1 MNLVTRQRGA
11 PQEPARPARAE
22 KPRPAPAPAP
32 AAAPAPA
39 PVASTVAATAP
50 GPGAKAFKG
59 VLRVVVPI
67 GAMVVTYYFTNKLA
81 GSALAAQFQGM
92 PPQMIPMLISMAVG
106 GIARQITK

>member
-11 PQEPARPARAE
+11 APEPARPAKPD
-22 KPRPAPAPAP
+22 KPRQPPAPAPAP
-32 AAAPAPA
+32 APVRG
-39 PVASTVAATAP
+39 PVASTVAVAAP
-50 GPGAKAFKG
+50 GRGSRMLKG

-67 GAMVVTYYFTNKLA
+67 GAMVVTYYVTNKVA

-106 GIARQITK
+106 GITRQITK

>member
-11 PQEPARPARAE
+11 APEPARPAKPD
-22 KPRPAPAPAP
+22 KPRQPPAPGRG
-32 AAAPAPA
+32 
-39 PVASTVAATAP
+39 SRML
-50 GPGAKAFKG
+50 KG

-67 GAMVVTYYFTNKLA
+67 GAMVVTYYVTNKVA

-106 GIARQITK
+106 GITRQITK